1 MYGYEYRSC
10 DRGGSRITK
19 DIHKLIDEM
28 KSCLDEYGEGNYCL
42 THRKCFVHG
51 ECSIRTC
58 VYLSESD
65 WESSSISSGINLLEY
80 VISNLIDK
88 DICKC
93 QICEDGETE
102 FVCIECTKS
111 LKAAEEDIR
120 AGRLT
125 KWIPLYDETKC
136 KRVGDK
142 HCKDHNDGYYCEYC
156 ILG

>member
-1 MYGYEYRSC
+1 MSRLYIRSQNQKRNTIGYIINEEEWKRKMSTKRKGWECINC
-10 DRGGSRITK
+10 DK
-19 DIHKLIDEM
+19 MEVP
-28 KSCLDEYGEGNYCL
+28 CE
-42 THRKCFVHG
+42 
-51 ECSIRTC
+51 ECR
-58 VYLSESD
+58 LA
-65 WESSSISSGINLLEY
+65 NR
-80 VISNLIDK
+80 
-88 DICKC
+88 KC

-156 ILG
+156 IQVLTRDVSHS